1 MSTAKMKQL
10 IAVVLAR
17 DADKVTKELLRQ
29 GVLHFIKVRE
39 LGGVWESGLEA
50 AKPPFSEDTV
60 GALRKRIES
69 FLSLAGRTP
78 REEGKNLDIGRLVP
92 VNPDEADKM
101 LDKLGAE
108 LQEIREK
115 QRYLQQEIL
124 RLEDMKRQL
133 NMFGEVDSNLIT
145 RSKYSF
151 LNIQTGR
158 VPQSRVE
165 TLTMGLKEIPSV
177 LLPFNRVD
185 GQINMLLITMKRDNS
200 RVNSVLEKVEWED
213 VELSSEM
220 KGSKPEIIKNIDKKL
235 GSMQEEQKK
244 LETRSKDVVANNLEM
259 LEVMWANLRMNELYC
274 RIQSYF
280 SQTAKTKV
288 FSGWLPESH
297 RRDLEKSL
305 REATG
310 GKCHIEWHDAES
322 LDREK
327 GIKPPVQF
335 KNPRFLEPFQ
345 MLVQNYSVPEYGT
358 VDPTPFVAF
367 AFLIMFGLMFGDVGQ
382 GAVLFLGG
390 LLGSH
395 LLKGKKEGLAK
406 LLKLITWCGASSMIM
421 GVLFGSYFGM
431 GLFKALWFDYHGIIT
446 GHSSGSGYV
455 RSVYDIL
462 MITIYFGIAVIAV
475 GLLLNWINLIRKG
488 EWIKLFLDKGG
499 VAGGWMYGAGVYT
512 AFYFVQ
518 HDYRAL
524 PSSVILALFFGPP
537 ALAFLAKAPLEAFS
551 SRERREGKG
560 FTIYMF
566 MDFIMEWMVE
576 LLEVSSGYLANTLS
590 FMRVAGLGIAHV
602 SLMSA
607 FFTIADMVSRDG
619 LNFWSMLVLVSGN
632 LLVIALEGLSAGIQ
646 SLRLNYYEFFSK
658 YFTGGGEV
666 YSPVSLRSAK

>member
-17 DADKVTKELLRQ
+17 DADRVTKELLRQ

-78 REEGKNLDIGRLVP
+78 LEEGKNLDIGRLVP

-274 RIQSYF
+274 R
-280 SQTAKTKV
+280 
-288 FSGWLPESH
+288 
-297 RRDLEKSL
+297 
-305 REATG
+305 
-310 GKCHIEWHDAES
+310 
-322 LDREK
+322 
-327 GIKPPVQF
+327 
-335 KNPRFLEPFQ
+335 
-345 MLVQNYSVPEYGT
+345 
-358 VDPTPFVAF
+358 
-367 AFLIMFGLMFGDVGQ
+367 
-382 GAVLFLGG
+382 
-390 LLGSH
+390 
-395 LLKGKKEGLAK
+395 
-406 LLKLITWCGASSMIM
+406 
-421 GVLFGSYFGM
+421 
-431 GLFKALWFDYHGIIT
+431 
-446 GHSSGSGYV
+446 
-455 RSVYDIL
+455 
-462 MITIYFGIAVIAV
+462 
-475 GLLLNWINLIRKG
+475 
-488 EWIKLFLDKGG
+488 
-499 VAGGWMYGAGVYT
+499 
-512 AFYFVQ
+512 
-518 HDYRAL
+518 
-524 PSSVILALFFGPP
+524 
-537 ALAFLAKAPLEAFS
+537 
-551 SRERREGKG
+551 
-560 FTIYMF
+560 
-566 MDFIMEWMVE
+566 
-576 LLEVSSGYLANTLS
+576 
-590 FMRVAGLGIAHV
+590 
-602 SLMSA
+602 
-607 FFTIADMVSRDG
+607 
-619 LNFWSMLVLVSGN
+619 
-632 LLVIALEGLSAGIQ
+632 
-646 SLRLNYYEFFSK
+646 
-658 YFTGGGEV
+658 
-666 YSPVSLRSAK
+666 